1 MHAAGPHFDILV
13 VEDEALLVMDLEAML
28 EDEGHRLVGEAMSLS
43 EVESLSLDAPP
54 DIAFVD
60 IQLADNSSGL
70 DVCRLIKDRW
80 PSTAV
85 VFLTANPKMI
95 PEDFLGAHGLI
106 PKPFSRSGLLSAMRF
121 IQQGLSDP
129 PPRQDRPQSFIPA
142 PAIDRAWA
150 RG

>member
-1 MHAAGPHFDILV
+1 MRGAGPHFDILV

-85 VFLTANPKMI
+85 VFL
-95 PEDFLGAHGLI
+95 LSLI
-106 PKPFSRSGLLSAMRF
+106 H
-121 IQQGLSDP
+121 I
-129 PPRQDRPQSFIPA
+129 
-142 PAIDRAWA
+142 
-150 RG
+150 

>member
-1 MHAAGPHFDILV
+1 MRAAGPHFDILV

-95 PEDFLGAHGLI
+95 PEDFLGAHGVIPLSLI
-106 PKPFSRSGLLSAMRF
+106 H
-121 IQQGLSDP
+121 I
-129 PPRQDRPQSFIPA
+129 
-142 PAIDRAWA
+142 
-150 RG
+150 

>member
-1 MHAAGPHFDILV
+1 
-13 VEDEALLVMDLEAML
+13 
-28 EDEGHRLVGEAMSLS
+28 MSLS

-95 PEDFLGAHGLI
+95 PEDFLGAHGVI

-121 IQQGLSDP
+121 IQQGISDP